1 MVTSMMSG
9 LFQTRRNGNSI
20 VGAKV
25 LQNGMVV
32 HDDGFSYVRRSTRSN
47 LWRDVGKLILTF
59 YGFKI
64 AIIAMLGIPAI
75 EVKITELEAGM
86 FLERITAFLF
96 KPDPITVDFVQWVTE
111 SFSLVPMMG

>member
-1 MVTSMMSG
+1 MVTSMMSR

-25 LQNGMVV
+25 LQNGMVIQ
-32 HDDGFSYVRRSTRSN
+32 DDGFFYVRRSTRRI

-59 YGFKI
+59 YGLKI
-64 AIIAMLGIPAI
+64 AIIVMLGIPAV

-86 FLERITAFLF
+86 FLDRISAFLF

-111 SFSLVPMMG
+111 AFSLVSMTG